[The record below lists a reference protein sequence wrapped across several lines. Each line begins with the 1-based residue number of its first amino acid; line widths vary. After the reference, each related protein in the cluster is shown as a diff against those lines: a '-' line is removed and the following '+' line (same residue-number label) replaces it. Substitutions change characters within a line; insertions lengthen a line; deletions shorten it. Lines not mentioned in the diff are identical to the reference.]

1 MDERQKGQDGQSKE
15 TPKETSKPVEAP
27 SQKLTLNDKL
37 HNAFCM
43 QAGLSAE
50 AIDLNWQDAQGNE

>member
-1 MDERQKGQDGQSKE
+1 VNGQDGESKE
-15 TPKETSKPVEAP
+15 TPNETPKSVEAP

-43 QAGLSAE
+43 QAGLSAG
-50 AIDLNWQDAQGNE
+50 AVNQIWQDAQGNE